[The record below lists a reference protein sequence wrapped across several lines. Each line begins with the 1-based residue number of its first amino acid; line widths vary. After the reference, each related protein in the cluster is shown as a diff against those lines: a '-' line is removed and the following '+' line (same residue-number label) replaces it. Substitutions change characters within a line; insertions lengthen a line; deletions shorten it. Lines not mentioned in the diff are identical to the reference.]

1 MDGGHT
7 WIELDTSFLRCNLNY
22 NIISTE
28 SGIYFSNNGNMNVFS
43 TDYYNCVDLYGL
55 IFSWIDSNIAMMTLP
70 PGSFAF
76 PSTLFSRSID
86 GGITWSTINPKESL
100 LPFGIYYSQYWSKL
114 FTAPLEFTADTMVY
128 SPGDT
133 TVFPGDTTKIRPFI
147 SFDKGTTWEFYG
159 NWPQI
164 YGHWLPTG
172 DVEGA
177 GKAVYVQS
185 AYVPQNIGVMNGLWR
200 SMDGGKSWQNIGGP
214 SNYCH
219 TRFSVLG
226 CNGEIVIAYDVY
238 GEIWETTDGGD
249 GSLSEM
255 IPSKDSITFSS
266 QYCTPSLDTI
276 IITVQNCNE
285 DIDTFS
291 FIKITSLDSM
301 LLDSGILQILP
312 FQSNPMLLTLNV
324 QDSFTI
330 LWSPL
335 NKFKTDTTIHAKVLF
350 WYYSYLN
357 DTTIADTLQ
366 LSFIINMPKSL
377 SYIFNASTLNF
388 GSVSSCANHD
398 TTINI
403 INTGCDTLWLDNGFP
418 MPWDILTLNGDT
430 LSYPYPIPAGDSIS
444 LLVRFI
450 PPDTGIFS
458 NLIGLEFTQYN
469 ISEISNVEL
478 SAQSVPGG
486 SRAKLSFATYSFPTR
501 STCSPP
507 DSVPFTVQNIG
518 CDTLTI
524 VSDTLIG
531 DAVFNLPSHLAIG
544 ALAADSSSSCVILFS
559 PLAPGAHSALVVLV
573 LRHADDSM
581 ETDTITITGTVIDS
595 ARNLLAVSDTAIAF
609 PATNFCISD
618 DTTIQ
623 ITNLGCDS
631 ITIWGVTGATPP
643 FALDSLAYPFVLAP
657 GASESIAIF
666 FNADSAGAYAATLHV
681 LGSDSIPHAIVL
693 SGAATGVTAR
703 LTASLDAFG
712 AAIPPGFSR
721 TLNIHLTGTLPGV
734 PITEIDLTIGT
745 NAQSFQ
751 CTGAH
756 VLQGTLLS
764 FVNRDSIAHLR
775 IGFPN
780 TINLAQPIANVTI
793 EGFYNVPDSS
803 PITLAIDRI
812 VLRDTMLPANCTVA
826 SNAIGTIGI
835 VSFCGGTVPI
845 EYVPS
850 TTLSQNYPN
859 PFAGTTTIH
868 VTLAKNDVEN
878 AVLCVYNVLGQRVA
892 NLSQQLSSNCDITLA
907 AGEFAAGVYY
917 YVLQTR
923 GGDGRRRCLW

>member
-1 MDGGHT
+1 MHKSGIDSLPFPCECQDPGCNDSIILPSAYPKLNSHWKKIGQLPPQSNGRPTSISCGYFWNQKKGLVGTGVNVQATLDLANPPSIFFFENGQWNESIHPNNLIGGITNITMLDTLIGWATLNNIGNSIGLWKTMDGGHT

-276 IITVQNCNE
+276 IIIVQNCNE

-377 SYIFNASTLNF
+377 SYIFSKYIEF
-388 GSVSSCANHD
+388 
-398 TTINI
+398 
-403 INTGCDTLWLDNGFP
+403 W
-418 MPWDILTLNGDT
+418 
-430 LSYPYPIPAGDSIS
+430 
-444 LLVRFI
+444 
-450 PPDTGIFS
+450 FS
-458 NLIGLEFTQYN
+458 
-469 ISEISNVEL
+469 
-478 SAQSVPGG
+478 
-486 SRAKLSFATYSFPTR
+486 
-501 STCSPP
+501 
-507 DSVPFTVQNIG
+507 
-518 CDTLTI
+518 
-524 VSDTLIG
+524 
-531 DAVFNLPSHLAIG
+531 
-544 ALAADSSSSCVILFS
+544 
-559 PLAPGAHSALVVLV
+559 
-573 LRHADDSM
+573 
-581 ETDTITITGTVIDS
+581 
-595 ARNLLAVSDTAIAF
+595 
-609 PATNFCISD
+609 
-618 DTTIQ
+618 
-623 ITNLGCDS
+623 
-631 ITIWGVTGATPP
+631 
-643 FALDSLAYPFVLAP
+643 
-657 GASESIAIF
+657 
-666 FNADSAGAYAATLHV
+666 
-681 LGSDSIPHAIVL
+681 
-693 SGAATGVTAR
+693 
-703 LTASLDAFG
+703 
-712 AAIPPGFSR
+712 
-721 TLNIHLTGTLPGV
+721 
-734 PITEIDLTIGT
+734 
-745 NAQSFQ
+745 
-751 CTGAH
+751 
-756 VLQGTLLS
+756 
-764 FVNRDSIAHLR
+764 
-775 IGFPN
+775 
-780 TINLAQPIANVTI
+780 
-793 EGFYNVPDSS
+793 
-803 PITLAIDRI
+803 
-812 VLRDTMLPANCTVA
+812 
-826 SNAIGTIGI
+826 
-835 VSFCGGTVPI
+835 
-845 EYVPS
+845 
-850 TTLSQNYPN
+850 
-859 PFAGTTTIH
+859 
-868 VTLAKNDVEN
+868 
-878 AVLCVYNVLGQRVA
+878 
-892 NLSQQLSSNCDITLA
+892 
-907 AGEFAAGVYY
+907 
-917 YVLQTR
+917 
-923 GGDGRRRCLW
+923 